1 MGREYEG
8 ENNQAYQDQD
18 ENQNDLQ
25 QANDG
30 FQNPRDQGY

>member
-1 MGREYEG
+1 MGRDYEG

-25 QANDG
+25 QAND
-30 FQNPRDQGY
+30 PRDQGY